1 MKRVIFAL
9 GVLFVFAC
17 SKTEIPATPPVVV
30 VKEEAIKFTTS
41 ADTLTVTNNII
52 DTLPISINV
61 SSTLPPSGL
70 LYSIQVVRND
80 NSQVVYKLDT
90 TLSLS
95 SLVLKISGFTTAAQY
110 NLIVTITSKATSSNT
125 LSKTITLS
133 RFNIKEFISPNGFLN
148 NKPIADWTKPS
159 GNNSFKWWDMDGDG
173 KPDKIYYTMGSN
185 GFILNIYKYSS
196 SSYIKTIDVN
206 DIVINDSLRKF
217 YTNVIQKWGTGESI
231 QVGESLNIVDF
242 NKDSIP
248 DLLFEVGNMEF
259 PKLDFSNINCAYDIL
274 LVSKGWLNYEMRIFP
289 TNAHSQMTSSGDFNG
304 DGLPDLWKSSVIV
317 VNKSTG
323 LSNSLHTLTYLNK
336 DYTSKEIQ
344 FPSLG
349 LQGDQGTSYISDL
362 DNNGI
367 PDVLIGERD
376 YIDNQTPPIINGTAP
391 RIFMNVNNGNWT
403 KELILQNKVIQAK
416 WNVSSHKLNGTQSI
430 AFFDINNDGFQDIV
444 LNKYSSGLDGTT
456 LSSSDKCE
464 TMVQLWINNKDAT
477 FTDVTEKW
485 FLNDTYHFY
494 LPLNSA
500 GPFYPPGGGNPNP
513 GDLMT
518 GDVDADGKKDIFF
531 KYYGNI
537 YFKNMGDHFEFQ
549 RNDNGFGFISQSY
562 KQPF

>member
-1 MKRVIFAL
+1 
-9 GVLFVFAC
+9 
-17 SKTEIPATPPVVV
+17 
-30 VKEEAIKFTTS
+30 
-41 ADTLTVTNNII
+41 
-52 DTLPISINV
+52 
-61 SSTLPPSGL
+61 
-70 LYSIQVVRND
+70 
-80 NSQVVYKLDT
+80 
-90 TLSLS
+90 
-95 SLVLKISGFTTAAQY
+95 
-110 NLIVTITSKATSSNT
+110 
-125 LSKTITLS
+125 
-133 RFNIKEFISPNGFLN
+133 
-148 NKPIADWTKPS
+148 
-159 GNNSFKWWDMDGDG
+159 
-173 KPDKIYYTMGSN
+173 
-185 GFILNIYKYSS
+185 
-196 SSYIKTIDVN
+196 
-206 DIVINDSLRKF
+206 
-217 YTNVIQKWGTGESI
+217 
-231 QVGESLNIVDF
+231 
-242 NKDSIP
+242 
-248 DLLFEVGNMEF
+248 MEF
-259 PKLDFSNINCAYDIL
+259 PKLDFSNMYCAYDIL

-336 DYTSKEIQ
+336 DFTSKEIQ

-367 PDVLIGERD
+367 PDILIGERD
-376 YIDNQTPPIINGTAP
+376 YIDNQTPPIINGASP
-391 RIFMNVNNGNWT
+391 RVFMNVNNGNWS

-416 WNVSSHKLNGTQSI
+416 WNVSSRKLNGTQSI

-444 LNKYSSGLDGTT
+444 LNKYSWGLDGTV
-456 LSSSDKCE
+456 LSSTEKCE

-485 FLNDTYHFY
+485 FPNDSYHFY

-537 YFKNMGDHFEFQ
+537 YFKNMGDRFEFQ